1 MKRTLITLGVFA
13 AVLCTLAFAATG
25 QGPISQLKQ
34 MLGSASQKQSKSITE
49 LKIDE
54 ASLALARN
62 RVPDSGKI
70 GRAHV

>member
-34 MLGSASQKQSKSITE
+34 MLSSASQKQGKS
-49 LKIDE
+49 LNDMKIDE
-54 ASLALARN
+54 ASLALHATECPTAARQ
-62 RVPDSGKI
+62 P
-70 GRAHV
+70 A